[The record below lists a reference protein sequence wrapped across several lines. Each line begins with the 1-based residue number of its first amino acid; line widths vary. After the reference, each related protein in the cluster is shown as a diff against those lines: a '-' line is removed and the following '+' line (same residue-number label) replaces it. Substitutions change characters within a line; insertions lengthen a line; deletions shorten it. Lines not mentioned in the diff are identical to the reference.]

1 MIKDLLTKES
11 IELNTEVENWEEAI
25 RKGGQLLLK
34 IGAITEEYIE
44 AMINTVKELGP
55 YIVITEGVALP
66 HARPERGALKM
77 GMSLLTLKNP
87 INFGSEDNDPVK
99 LVVSF
104 SSGDDKSHLGFLSRW
119 VEILDDQETIEK
131 IIQAKDKEEVINI
144 LRAFDI

>member
-1 MIKDLLTKES
+1 VIKDLLTKES